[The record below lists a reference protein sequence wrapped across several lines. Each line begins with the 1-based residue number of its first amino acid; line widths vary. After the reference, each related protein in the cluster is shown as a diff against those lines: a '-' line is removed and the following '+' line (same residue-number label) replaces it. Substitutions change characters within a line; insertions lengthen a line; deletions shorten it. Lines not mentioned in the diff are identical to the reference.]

1 VILSLTQ
8 LYRYTPEIFLWSK
21 SWVKLYPF
29 QWLTFSLSHV
39 RWLFL
44 SYSSEGGPVGIFKC
58 GSRKEKYLGSV
69 TI

>member
-1 VILSLTQ
+1 MFFFLENILIPNVAEKNILI
-8 LYRYTPEIFLWSK
+8 LVEGK
-21 SWVKLYPF
+21 KK
-29 QWLTFSLSHV
+29 SLSHF

-44 SYSSEGGPVGIFKC
+44 SNSSEGDPVGIFKC